1 MLALQHRDGLLPP
14 DELTTPQT
22 DTHRQG
28 LHGSPP
34 CSPGTPIW
42 RSSRPWGVY
51 QTMVAACRDRDWTK
65 RQDQMQHLI
74 DTLSTA
80 VPAALVEIR
89 TLGRTLKNR
98 AADILAYF
106 DRPGTSDR
114 PTEAIK
120 GKPNHF
126 ILENWSRSLILRSPV
141 FPA

>member
-1 MLALQHRDGLLPP
+1 
-14 DELTTPQT
+14 
-22 DTHRQG
+22 
-28 LHGSPP
+28 
-34 CSPGTPIW
+34 
-42 RSSRPWGVY
+42 
-51 QTMVAACRDRDWTK
+51 MVAACRDRDWTK